1 MSLSEYLRLRLLHPG
16 KLRRVSTPKAKGTMK
31 NTREN
36 AWCVPEGE
44 NPKSYA
50 AWLKPCIHG
59 YRSFANGATQCP
71 VCRKFGLQMGI

>member
-1 MSLSEYLRLRLLHPG
+1 
-16 KLRRVSTPKAKGTMK
+16 MK